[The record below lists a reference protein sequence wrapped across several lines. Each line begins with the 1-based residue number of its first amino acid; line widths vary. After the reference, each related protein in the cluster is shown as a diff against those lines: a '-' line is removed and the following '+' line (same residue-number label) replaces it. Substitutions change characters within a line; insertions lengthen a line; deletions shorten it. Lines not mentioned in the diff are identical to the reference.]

1 MDIYSVIVRPIETEK
16 TAYQSG
22 YGQYTFEVHPD
33 ANKIEIKKA
42 VEAIYHVDVIA
53 VNVLNM
59 PAKVSQIRGRRLIRR
74 RPAWRK
80 AVVTVAP
87 GQRIEALEA

>member
-1 MDIYSVIVRPIETEK
+1 MDIYDVIIRPIETEK
-16 TAYQSG
+16 TAYQSE
-22 YGQYTFEVHPD
+22 YGQYTFQVHPE

-42 VEAIYHVDVIA
+42 VETIYGVDVIA

-59 PAKVSQIRGRRLIRR
+59 PAKVSRGRGRRMVRR
-74 RPAWRK
+74 VPAWRK